1 MKTLNALHNP
11 DMVAGGFDGKGT
23 KDSNGKEILLDL
35 GDASVNKS
43 IGSQWKNHRARS
55 DSRVALMDAEAN
67 KALAELGPNT
77 QMNVDLHR
85 CK

>member
-11 DMVAGGFDGKGT
+11 DMIAGGNDLV
-23 KDSNGKEILLDL
+23 EVL

-43 IGSQWKNHRARS
+43 IGSQWKNKGINALGEKEKF
-55 DSRVALMDAEAN
+55 SRVKSMDVQAENALNTM
-67 KALAELGPNT
+67 GPDTN
-77 QMNVDLHR
+77 MNVSLHR

>member
-11 DMVAGGFDGKGT
+11 DMVAGGFDGAPKG
-23 KDSNGKEILLDL
+23 GKLELDL

-43 IGSQWKNHRARS
+43 IGSQWKTKGGEF
-55 DSRVALMDAEAN
+55 DSRVSLIGVEAQ
-67 KALAELGPNT
+67 KSLTEYGPDT
-77 QMNVDLHR
+77 KMNIILHR